1 MEPSPLDPPSSESSS
16 DPFSGYLEVVSVL
29 GALHA
34 KRGRLIRTIE
44 EQMQGDADVQGEDV
58 LSEHVTAE
66 MVARVDAGI
75 REAEALCEEYELR
88 IENGLQF
95 AANRADAVR
104 ALFNTV
110 TQRMKEM
117 EQWILESVENLPD
130 EDREE
135 WELLVSDYERI
146 REELG
151 GEP

>member
-1 MEPSPLDPPSSESSS
+1 
-16 DPFSGYLEVVSVL
+16 
-29 GALHA
+29 
-34 KRGRLIRTIE
+34 
-44 EQMQGDADVQGEDV
+44 MQGDADVQGEDV